1 MPDAR
6 LTSLRRLR
14 SLTVALMMGLSLAA
28 CATRPDPSDAQAT
41 AEYWERN
48 DPLETLNRGTFFV
61 NQAADTMFIRPAA
74 ELYRYLIPAPV
85 RQVVRNGLA
94 NLREPVTFGN
104 DLLQGNVGRAGDTA
118 ARFAINTTLGVA
130 GLFDVATDFGF
141 PRQREGFGDTLA
153 VWGID
158 SGPYLVLPILGPSN
172 FRDTIGFAVDWF
184 SDPWSYIA
192 SNNGARDVVAPRTA
206 LEVLDL
212 RENLIET
219 IDQVQRTSLDPYA
232 TLRSA
237 YRQRRDAEI
246 ENRVQPFSAQPVT
259 RIENR

>member
-1 MPDAR
+1 MTHRPM
-6 LTSLRRLR
+6 TR
-14 SLTVALMMGLSLAA
+14 SLMLALVLAVGLGA
-28 CATRPDPSDAQAT
+28 CATRPDPADREAT

-48 DPLETLNRGTFFV
+48 DPLETVNRGTFFV
-61 NQAADTMFIRPAA
+61 NQGLDTMFIKPAA
-74 ELYRYLIPAPV
+74 EFYRYLVPAPV

-104 DLLQGNVGRAGDTA
+104 DLLQGNLGRAGDTA

-130 GLFDVATDFGF
+130 GLFDVATDFGY

-158 SGPYLVLPILGPSN
+158 SGPYLMLPVLGPSN

-184 SDPWSYIA
+184 TDPWGYLVA
-192 SNNGARDVVAPRTA
+192 NNDGRHLVAPRTG

-219 IDQVQRTSLDPYA
+219 IDQVNRTSLDPYA
-232 TLRSA
+232 TFRSA
-237 YRQRRDAEI
+237 FRQRRQAEI

>member
-6 LTSLRRLR
+6 RLR
-14 SLTVALMMGLSLAA
+14 SMTLALILGASLSA
-28 CATRPDPSDAQAT
+28 CAIRPDPSDTQAT
-41 AEYWERN
+41 AEYFERN

-61 NQAADTMFIRPAA
+61 NRAADTMFIRPAA

-104 DLLQGNVGRAGDTA
+104 DLLQGNLGRAGDTA

-130 GLFDVATDFGF
+130 GAFDVATDFGF
-141 PRQREGFGDTLA
+141 RREREGFGDTLA

-184 SDPWSYIA
+184 SDPWGYLVA
-192 SNNGARDVVAPRTA
+192 NNDGRDIYSARTV

-219 IDQVQRTSLDPYA
+219 IDQVNRTSLDPYA

-237 YRQRRDAEI
+237 YRQRREAEI

>member
-1 MPDAR
+1 
-6 LTSLRRLR
+6 
-14 SLTVALMMGLSLAA
+14 V
-28 CATRPDPSDAQAT
+28 RPDPADTQAT

-61 NQAADTMFIRPAA
+61 NQGLDTLFVRPAA
-74 ELYRYLIPAPV
+74 ELYRYMVPAPI

-94 NLREPVTFGN
+94 NLREPVTLLN
-104 DLLQGNVGRAGDTA
+104 DVLQGNMGRAGDTV

-130 GLFDVATDFGF
+130 GAFDVANDFGF
-141 PRQREGFGDTLA
+141 PREREGFGDTLA

-158 SGPYLVLPILGPSN
+158 SGPYLMLPLLGPSN

-192 SNNGARDVVAPRTA
+192 TNNDAEAFNWARRS
-206 LEVLDL
+206 LEVLDT
-212 RENLIET
+212 REGLIET
-219 IDQVQRTSLDPYA
+219 IDQVNRTSLDPYA
-232 TLRSA
+232 TFRSA
-237 YRQRRDAEI
+237 FRQRRQAEI
-246 ENRVQPFSAQPVT
+246 ENRVQPFSSQPVT